1 MTYLGS
7 GGIAGSTTQ
16 CYVQVKHPTT
26 MRVAPTTLDYSL
38 LLLQIISGST
48 NVTSAAISSAQP
60 DLTLVLATVAS
71 GLTATTQSYMV
82 MTQNN
87 AAAYLGLSAEL

>member
-1 MTYLGS
+1 
-7 GGIAGSTTQ
+7 
-16 CYVQVKHPTT
+16 
-26 MRVAPTTLDYSL
+26 MRVPPTTLDNSL

-48 NVTSAAISSAQP
+48 NVTSATISKAAE
-60 DLTLVLATVAS
+60 DITLILANTAS
-71 GLTATTQSYMV
+71 GLTATTQSYML